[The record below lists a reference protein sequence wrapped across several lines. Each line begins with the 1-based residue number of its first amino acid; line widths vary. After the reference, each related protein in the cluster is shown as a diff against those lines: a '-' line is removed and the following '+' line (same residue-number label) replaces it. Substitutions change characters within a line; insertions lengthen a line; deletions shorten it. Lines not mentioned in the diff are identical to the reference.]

1 MCTERLDDLPRQQRA
16 LGAAGGR
23 LQPRLP
29 EHCAGLRPA
38 AGEPGPRAVAV
49 QLQHRLHHA
58 DQTRVR
64 RSSKLDL
71 KHLVSTST
79 AQAELHAGPA
89 LPRLLRGV
97 RRPADDQ
104 RLLRPDQH
112 LLLRRAHLP
121 QARGNHTTEIHGSSL
136 VIRALNS

>member
-29 EHCAGLRPA
+29 EHGPELRPA

-71 KHLVSTST
+71 KHFLVSTST
-79 AQAELHAGPA
+79 TQAELHAGPP
-89 LPRLLRGV
+89 LPRLLR
-97 RRPADDQ
+97 RP
-104 RLLRPDQH
+104 
-112 LLLRRAHLP
+112 
-121 QARGNHTTEIHGSSL
+121 T
-136 VIRALNS
+136 